1 MSLRK
6 KILLINLKIH
16 SAYNK
21 FFDEKTYTFEA
32 YVATD
37 IILYLK
43 GIHPK
48 FAKYMTQI
56 LSGESEE
63 AFSLL
68 DSNLKEISEDMLEVK
83 KFKDGDTIH
92 LVPNISGGGGKRF
105 RNMLLFMALV
115 VAAPYAIAALQTSAA
130 VASASA
136 SMAGTTAVTTG
147 GATVVAGTAK
157 AGITAASVMKTIG
170 LNLAI
175 SAITSMMVKSPAA
188 RSSKQTDSTVREN
201 GMFGGLTNSSTSG
214 TPIALIYGYN
224 RVGGQFLSGY
234 ISSTSHG
241 SGDPI
246 QVGNQFG
253 SG

>member
-1 MSLRK
+1 M
-6 KILLINLKIH
+6 LINLKIH

-21 FFDEKTYTFEA
+21 LFDEKTYTFEA

-68 DSNLKEISEDMLEVK
+68 DGNLKEISEDMLEVK

-115 VAAPYAIAALQTSAA
+115 VAAPYAIAAIQAAGAVGAVGTSAGAGLGMA
-130 VASASA
+130 VPAAA
-136 SMAGTTAVTTG
+136 PAVVKG
-147 GATVVAGTAK
+147 
-157 AGITAASVMKTIG
+157 GITAASVMKTIG

-175 SAITSMMVKSPAA
+175 SAITSSMVKSPAA

-234 ISSTSHG
+234 ISSISHG

>member
-1 MSLRK
+1 M
-6 KILLINLKIH
+6 LINLKIH

-115 VAAPYAIAALQTSAA
+115 VAAPYAIAAMTAA
-130 VASASA
+130 AP
-136 SMAGTTAVTTG
+136 TAVG
-147 GATVVAGTAK
+147 ISATVAPVAAPAVVKG
-157 AGITAASVMKTIG
+157 GITAASVMKTIG

>member
-21 FFDEKTYTFEA
+21 LFDEKTYTFEA

-43 GIHPK
+43 GVHPK

-63 AFSLL
+63 AFSIL
-68 DSNLKEISEDMLEVK
+68 DGNLKEISEDMLEVK

-115 VAAPYAIAALQTSAA
+115 VAAPYAIAALQTAGA
-130 VASASA
+130 VGATAGISASVA
-136 SMAGTTAVTTG
+136 PVAAPAVVKG
-147 GATVVAGTAK
+147 
-157 AGITAASVMKTIG
+157 GITAASVMKTIG

-175 SAITSMMVKSPAA
+175 SAITSSMVKSPAA

-234 ISSTSHG
+234 ISSISHG

>member
-1 MSLRK
+1 
-6 KILLINLKIH
+6 LLINLKIH

-115 VAAPYAIAALQTSAA
+115 VAAPYAIAAMTAA
-130 VASASA
+130 AP
-136 SMAGTTAVTTG
+136 TAVG
-147 GATVVAGTAK
+147 ISATVAPVAAPAVVKG
-157 AGITAASVMKTIG
+157 GITAASVMKTIG

>member
-1 MSLRK
+1 M
-6 KILLINLKIH
+6 
-16 SAYNK
+16 
-21 FFDEKTYTFEA
+21 
-32 YVATD
+32 
-37 IILYLK
+37 
-43 GIHPK
+43 
-48 FAKYMTQI
+48 
-56 LSGESEE
+56 
-63 AFSLL
+63 
-68 DSNLKEISEDMLEVK
+68 
-83 KFKDGDTIH
+83 
-92 LVPNISGGGGKRF
+92 
-105 RNMLLFMALV
+105 
-115 VAAPYAIAALQTSAA
+115 
-130 VASASA
+130 
-136 SMAGTTAVTTG
+136 
-147 GATVVAGTAK
+147 
-157 AGITAASVMKTIG
+157 SVMKTIG